1 SAFGRKFSGQGELMT
16 PNRPLRA
23 LLPCGCFP
31 TENLRPNWS
40 RRILRAEKTRRMAEL
55 AFKELEAV
63 ALRQDLPEFG
73 LVAGDV
79 GTVVFVH
86 RDGQGYEVE
95 FTDADGRTL
104 AVQTLL

>member
-1 SAFGRKFSGQGELMT
+1 
-16 PNRPLRA
+16 
-23 LLPCGCFP
+23 
-31 TENLRPNWS
+31 
-40 RRILRAEKTRRMAEL
+40 MAEL

-104 AVQTLL
+104 AVQTLLPDQVAAVRGRQILHVRPLTTATS